1 MGCCENLNTKTERR
15 TSMIIIS
22 GLPIN
27 KFCRNL
33 VASLCTDAISKQQF
47 DEERQQVFPETD
59 NLFEFHKAKLRR
71 EALVKQ

>member
-1 MGCCENLNTKTERR
+1 M
-15 TSMIIIS
+15 MIIK

-59 NLFEFHKAKLRR
+59 NLF
-71 EALVKQ
+71 